1 MGRNKHGCVS
11 TTVTTETGSNG
22 EKLESSEV
30 GFLEKI
36 GKNLK
41 KYWKIGI
48 DWLTSLKELLSS
60 PFDERA
66 IRILSKY

>member
-1 MGRNKHGCVS
+1 MGRNKRGRVS
-11 TTVTTETGSNG
+11 ITVTTETESNG
-22 EKLESSEV
+22 EKLELSEV

-36 GKNLK
+36 GKNLI

-48 DWLTSLKELLSS
+48 DWLASLKELLSA

>member
-1 MGRNKHGCVS
+1 VGRNKRGRVK
-11 TTVTTETGSNG
+11 TTVTTETESNS
-22 EKLESSEV
+22 EKLELSEI

-36 GKNLK
+36 GENLR

-66 IRILSKY
+66 IKILSKY

>member
-1 MGRNKHGCVS
+1 MDRNKRGRVS

-22 EKLESSEV
+22 DKLELSEV

-36 GKNLK
+36 GDDLR

-48 DWLTSLKELLSS
+48 DWLTSLKELLSA

-66 IRILSKY
+66 IRVLSKY

>member
-1 MGRNKHGCVS
+1 MLDVHYLLNNS
-11 TTVTTETGSNG
+11 
-22 EKLESSEV
+22 EKLELSEV

-36 GKNLK
+36 GENLR
-41 KYWKIGI
+41 KYCKIGI

-66 IRILSKY
+66 IKILSNYILNNY